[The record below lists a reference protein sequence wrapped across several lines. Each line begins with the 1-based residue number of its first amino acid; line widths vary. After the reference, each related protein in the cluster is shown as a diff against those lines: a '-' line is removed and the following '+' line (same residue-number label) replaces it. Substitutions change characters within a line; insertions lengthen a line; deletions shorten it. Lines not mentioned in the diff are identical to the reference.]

1 MESRTKLYGLALLLV
16 FGLSGFSGT
25 VFGQTW
31 GEFFK
36 QKKTQKRYLLQQI
49 AALQFYIGQA
59 KKGYELVG
67 SGLNTI
73 KDFSNGE
80 FGLHRTFISSLKLV
94 SPQISGHVKVADIIA
109 DQASIL
115 KSFNRINGHGLLTTE
130 AKLYVLEVKAGVIE
144 ECLKDLEE
152 LALVVVSG
160 KVEMTTDQRMM
171 RLDKLSAAMRGKL
184 EFSQDFCQEIYAF
197 VQAKENEI
205 ISIQKLKYH
214 YGIIE

>member
-1 MESRTKLYGLALLLV
+1 MESRTKVYGVTLLLA
-16 FGLSGFSGT
+16 FGLFGFSGT
-25 VFGQTW
+25 VLGQTF

-109 DQASIL
+109 DQASII
-115 KSFNRINGHGLLTTE
+115 KSFNRINGNGLLTME
-130 AKLYVLEVKAGVIE
+130 AKLYVRQVQAGVIE
-144 ECLKDLEE
+144 ECLRDLEE
-152 LALVVVSG
+152 LVLIVVSG
-160 KVEMTTDQRMM
+160 KIEMTTDQRIS
-171 RLDKLSAAMRGKL
+171 RLNKVSLAMREKL
-184 EFSQDFCQEIYAF
+184 GFSQDFCQEVYAL